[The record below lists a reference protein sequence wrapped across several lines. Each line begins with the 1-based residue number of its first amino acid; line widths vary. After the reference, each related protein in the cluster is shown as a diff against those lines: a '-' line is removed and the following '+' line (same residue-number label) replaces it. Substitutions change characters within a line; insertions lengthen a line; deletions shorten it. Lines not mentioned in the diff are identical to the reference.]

1 MATTVILDEDFRVPL
16 VGSLAEFRAWALSDS
31 YPETGRIDYL
41 GGRIEVDV
49 SPEDLFTHGKL
60 KTTLIAV
67 LQQRIADGDLG
78 DLFSDRT
85 RVSCPEA
92 DLSVEPDLVFVSYD
106 AVESG
111 RVRLVPKASGERDR
125 YVELEGAA
133 DLVVEIVSD
142 RSARKDMERLPEAYW
157 RARIAEFWLADARGS
172 ALVFQIR
179 HWTPQG
185 YQLAPTGADSA
196 QRSAIFPTWFSITRR
211 RNRAGRWSYDVAT
224 RT

>member
-142 RSARKDMERLPEAYW
+142 RSVERHGTT
-157 RARIAEFWLADARGS
+157 ARGLLAGADRGILAGRRAGVCAWSSKS
-172 ALVFQIR
+172 AIGPRRATNWL
-179 HWTPQG
+179 PP
-185 YQLAPTGADSA
+185 APTA